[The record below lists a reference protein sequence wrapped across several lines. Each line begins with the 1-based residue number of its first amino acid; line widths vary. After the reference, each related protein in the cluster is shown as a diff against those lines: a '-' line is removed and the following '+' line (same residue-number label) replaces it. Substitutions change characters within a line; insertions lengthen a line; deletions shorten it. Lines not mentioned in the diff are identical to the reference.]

1 MSFLAGMVVGVVI
14 GQLLL
19 IAIIIKVMQEYDD
32 DDCE

>member
-19 IAIIIKVMQEYDD
+19 IAIVIKVHEYDD
-32 DDCE
+32 GDCE